1 MLHNKKR
8 LLLIFLLVMLLAVTG
23 FVVMNN
29 PGMLDTLR
37 RTDLTIRWTTESEL
51 DTIGFN
57 LFRSDTP
64 DGEFVK
70 INEDLIPPAA
80 DPFVGGEHVFVDK
93 GVIRGQTY
101 YYQLE
106 TVTRHGGTTTR
117 GPFAIPAGD

>member
-8 LLLIFLLVMLLAVTG
+8 SLLFFLLVMVLAVTG

-29 PGMLDTLR
+29 PGMLDALR

-51 DTIGFN
+51 DIIGFN
-57 LFRSDTP
+57 LFRSDSP
-64 DGEFVK
+64 DGEFMK
-70 INEDLIPPAA
+70 INEELIPPSA

-106 TVTRHGGTTTR
+106 TVTRHGGTITR
-117 GPFAIPAGD
+117 GPFAIPAGN